1 MSMRNMRRGVPSLF
15 KQGTSHLSGID
26 EAVLRNL
33 AACKDL
39 EELLRTSFGPQGM
52 NKMIINHLGKMFVT
66 SDTATILSELEI
78 QHAAAKMVVMAGQ
91 MQEQE
96 VGDGSNFVIVF
107 AGELLRMAEDLIH
120 QGLKPQD
127 IIAGYTTAA
136 KKAQEFATELIL
148 ASTTQEDLF
157 KEDAVARAVRSA
169 VASKQFGYEDLLSKL
184 VAQAAIA
191 VMPKNTFNF
200 NVDNVRVAK
209 LMGGDIHT
217 SHVVRGMVFPFPTL
231 PSAITSVKDAR
242 VAVFTCAIDAAD
254 TETKGTALLNN
265 AKELMEFNRGEEVE
279 IEALIAEVKASGV
292 NVIVTG
298 GSVSD
303 IAAHFMEKHGI
314 VCMRLGSKFELRRL
328 CRAIGARPLV
338 SLGAVSAENQGFCSH
353 VYVKEVGLTK
363 LTIFEQD
370 DANTASVATIVLR
383 AQTFNMLN
391 DVERAIDDGV
401 NTVKAM
407 GRERGGHFLAGA
419 GAFEVELYKRMS
431 DYAATVS
438 GLQQYS
444 INKFAEALL
453 VIPRTLAE
461 NAGQNAT
468 ETVAALIEAHE
479 KGQRA
484 MGVNIE
490 AAPGESTI
498 MDAAAAGVLD
508 LHAVRSSAL
517 RLVMDAV
524 ATILRV
530 DQIIQ
535 CKAAGGPKLPGNKQH
550 WDEED

>member
-1 MSMRNMRRGVPSLF
+1 MRNMRRGVPNLF
-15 KQGTSHLSGID
+15 KAGTSHLSGID

-78 QHAAAKMVVMAGQ
+78 QHAAAKMVVMAGK

-96 VGDGSNFVIVF
+96 VGDGSNLVIVF
-107 AGELLRMAEDLIH
+107 AGELLRMAEDLIY

-127 IIAGYTTAA
+127 IIAGYATAA
-136 KKAQEFATELIL
+136 KKAQEIATELIIS
-148 ASTTQEDLF
+148 STTAEDLF
-157 KEDAVARAVRSA
+157 KEEAVAMAVKSA
-169 VASKQFGYEDLLSKL
+169 VASKQFGYETLLSQL
-184 VAQAAIA
+184 VAKAAIA

-209 LMGGDIHT
+209 LLGGDIH
-217 SHVVRGMVFPFPTL
+217 SSYVVRGMVFPFPTL
-231 PSAITSVKDAR
+231 PSAISSVKDAR
-242 VAVFTCAIDAAD
+242 IAVFTCPIDAAE
-254 TETKGTALLNN
+254 TETKGKALLNS
-265 AKELMEFNRGEEVE
+265 ATELMDFNRGEEQQ
-279 IEALIAEVKASGV
+279 IEALIAEVKNSGV

-303 IAAHFMEKHGI
+303 MAAHFMEKHGI

-338 SLGAVSAENQGFCSH
+338 SLGAVAAENQGFCSH
-353 VYVKEVGLTK
+353 VYVQEVGLTK
-363 LTIFEQD
+363 LTVFEQAEQD
-370 DANTASVATIVLR
+370 TSAVATIVLR

-419 GAFEVELYKRMS
+419 GAFEVELYKRMTE
-431 DYAATVS
+431 YAATVS

-453 VIPRTLAE
+453 VIPRTLSE

-468 ETVAALIEAHE
+468 ETVASLIEAHE
-479 KGQRA
+479 NGDKNA
-484 MGVNIE
+484 GVNIE
-490 AAPGESTI
+490 AAPGEKTI
-498 MDAAAAGVLD
+498 LDASKAHIFD
-508 LHAVRSSAL
+508 LFTVKASAI
-517 RLVMDAV
+517 RLVFDAV
-524 ATILRV
+524 STILRV

-535 CKAAGGPKLPGNKQH
+535 CKTAGGPKLPQNRGH